1 MDDVQSAMSRY
12 NFENFENLINS
23 TFDLPDEELDITKL
37 EDLKKRIDT
46 YFDKYAPDDELFKE
60 FTKIISLYLTF
71 IEKKPLHPPGIIFS
85 GGDTVYKIG
94 DEYFCSGKKYFKKE
108 NQSLCKYCV
117 CRTI

>member
-1 MDDVQSAMSRY
+1 MDYVQSAMSRY

-23 TFDLPDEELDITKL
+23 SFDGPDEEVDITKI
-37 EDLKKRIDT
+37 EDLKKRIDN

-85 GGDTVYKIG
+85 GGDTVYKKG
-94 DEYFCSGKKYFKKE
+94 NAYFCTGKKYFINE
-108 NQSLCKYCV
+108 NQSLCKFCV
-117 CRTI
+117 CRKV